1 MAAHTTSQLGRSTPC
16 RRKPGHMLGRS
27 ATRRLLLW
35 LLLVVGLCG
44 CGRFEAIAMIE
55 ERPTDVED
63 APGCRSDDD
72 AARGWQY
79 RSQLDMGEVPPS
91 HAKRGKKSYI
101 GRTAVTK
108 EVESSFSL
116 KSGLLIGEVVLLL
129 VSVFLWMVAIG
140 ALWSKSTTKKRKL
153 ALFGS
158 ALLTGGAAAVLG
170 YAAGSVVSLDNPTKK
185 DVSITIDGH
194 TVELPA
200 GRFTDVRVAA
210 TTVTIETA
218 AGGKP
223 VEELSMSLDDGIFE
237 TFFRST
243 LGDGRYIYSVC
254 GTTKYH
260 LSSAKYE

>member
-1 MAAHTTSQLGRSTPC
+1 MGL
-16 RRKPGHMLGRS
+16 
-27 ATRRLLLW
+27 
-35 LLLVVGLCG
+35 LLLVGLSG
-44 CGRFEAIAMIE
+44 CGRIEALAMIE
-55 ERPTDVED
+55 ERPTEVED
-63 APGCRSDDD
+63 APGCHSDED
-72 AARGWQY
+72 APRGWQY
-79 RSQLDMGEVPPS
+79 RSQIDMGEAPPS
-91 HAKRGKKSYI
+91 SAKRGKKSYI

-129 VSVFLWMVAIG
+129 LSMFLWMVAIG
-140 ALWSKSTTKKRKL
+140 ALWSKVASGKRKL
-153 ALFGS
+153 ALFGG
-158 ALLTGGAAAVLG
+158 ALLTGGAATVLG
-170 YAAGSVVSLDNPTKK
+170 YAAGSVVSLDNPSKR

-210 TTVTIETA
+210 TTVTIETE
-218 AGGKP
+218 AGGEP
-223 VEELSMSLDDGIFE
+223 VEELSMSLDDGVFE
-237 TFFRST
+237 TLFRST